1 MKGYTKVP
9 NELIQS
15 PWLAMNEKC
24 MLMYLMSRSGRKKQ
38 CFPSLKTI
46 AEDLGASEST
56 VISIIKKLESK
67 NLIVREKRIS
77 DNGGYMSNI
86 YTVNAQC

>member
-15 PWLAMNEKC
+15 PWLDMNEKC

-56 VISIIKKLESK
+56 VISIIK
-67 NLIVREKRIS
+67 
-77 DNGGYMSNI
+77 
-86 YTVNAQC
+86 